1 MPCSKAEKKNK
12 QISKALFALF
22 PIRFPFMSKYGYA
35 HGRVSHMQKSSAMK
49 VTEESLRNIYLAY
62 HPVSNELGGVEV
74 NRWEGKKTHLQGRG

>member
-1 MPCSKAEKKNK
+1 
-12 QISKALFALF
+12 
-22 PIRFPFMSKYGYA
+22 
-35 HGRVSHMQKSSAMK
+35 MQKSSAMK

>member
-1 MPCSKAEKKNK
+1 
-12 QISKALFALF
+12 
-22 PIRFPFMSKYGYA
+22 MSKYGYA

-74 NRWEGKKTHLQGRG
+74 NRWEGKKTHLQGRGWLTKSHGINDRQGQRLRPS